1 MRLIGFLDGA
11 TPSIGAVR
19 EGRSVARLAG
29 ISEFY
34 AEPSAWLAGA
44 SSAPVTHGVGF
55 RTEAP
60 RYLHHGDW
68 VEAEVEGIGVLS
80 NRIVAHPHAG
90 TPAAELTSR

>member
-19 EGRSVARLAG
+19 EGRSVA
-29 ISEFY
+29 
-34 AEPSAWLAGA
+34 
-44 SSAPVTHGVGF
+44 
-55 RTEAP
+55 
-60 RYLHHGDW
+60 W